1 MERSHGTHQD
11 RLIKKLRRRN
21 ICTHA
26 GANRY
31 VEQEY
36 LPAHNR
42 RFARA
47 PAGRENFHRRT
58 PAAAELRKVFRLAS
72 ERVISNDW
80 VVSYGGR
87 CLQLARQ
94 SQRYAPAQAKVTVW
108 EAEEGSLEVEYR
120 GQTLEWKEVT
130 CSAPRSTAGRV
141 VADKID
147 LVTPTRPPTCRREKP
162 AANPPWRRG
171 YDPRRMQQ
179 ATQRTP
185 RTNQN
190 QNQKR
195 GHF

>member
-1 MERSHGTHQD
+1 M
-11 RLIKKLRRRN
+11 IKKLRRRN
-21 ICTHA
+21 LGTHT
-26 GANRY
+26 GANHY
-31 VEQEY
+31 LEQEY
-36 LPAHNR
+36 LAAHHR

-47 PAGRENFHRRT
+47 PAAKENFHQPAPLAARLRAIFRR
-58 PAAAELRKVFRLAS
+58 ES
-72 ERVISNDW
+72 QRVISNDG
-80 VVSYGGR
+80 VVSEGGR
-87 CLQLARQ
+87 SLQLQRQ

-108 EAEEGSLEVEYR
+108 DAEEGSLEGEDR
-120 GQTLEWKEVT
+120 GQTLEWKEIT